1 MYDQNKSSIPR
12 FVGTP
17 KPLKNKII
25 TEEVTKKTQSVNNNT
40 AAENDKI
47 PIELLKYGPETLFE
61 EKYNNLNTVSWVLL
75 PTLKLEKA
83 RRPIKKL
90 KPLNLLNSLRRTLSI
105 NKINRVK
112 PKINENISE
121 IRAVYQGKPKQCCI

>member
-25 TEEVTKKTQSVNNNT
+25 TEEVTKKTQNT
-40 AAENDKI
+40 AAGNDKI
-47 PIELLKYGPETLFE
+47 PIELLKYGPETLLE

-75 PTLKLEKA
+75 PILKLEKA
-83 RRPIKKL
+83 KRPIKKL

-105 NKINRVK
+105 NKVNRVK